1 MTLTKTK
8 YILNKWFQIFKK
20 TGIKFIDENPF
31 KHSASTAYFTIFSL
45 PAIGI
50 AAITLAGYFYEDV
63 AVREQFL
70 SQVNELMGKGGSE
83 QVESLLNAAAV
94 SSDNIWLRIIGIGT
108 LLFSATTVFIS
119 LQDSLNTI
127 WKIKPKPE
135 KGYIKLLINRLLSLA
150 MIAALGFLILVSLLA
165 DAIIS
170 FLHRTMEDWLNGL
183 TYYLIQ
189 LINVGISLGFI
200 TLVFA
205 VIFKVLPDARL
216 KWRDV
221 WVGSFVTTL
230 LFVAGKFGLGY
241 YLGTADVG
249 ASYGAAGSLVA
260 LLVWVYY
267 SVLILLFGATLT
279 YVHAKHMGR
288 IIKPSEGAVAIKIEE
303 VELED

>member
-1 MTLTKTK
+1 MK
-8 YILNKWFQIFKK
+8 YWLNKWFQIFKK
-20 TGIKFIDENPF
+20 TGIKFVSENPF

-50 AAITLAGYFYEDV
+50 AAITLAGYFYEDEL
-63 AVREQFL
+63 VRTQFL
-70 SQVNELMGKGGSE
+70 DQAKSLMGEGGAD
-83 QVESLLNAAAV
+83 QIDSLLSAAAV
-94 SSDNIWLRIIGIGT
+94 SADNIWLKIIGIGT

-135 KGYIKLLINRLLSLA
+135 KGFIKFLINRLLSLA

-170 FLHRTMEDWLNGL
+170 FLHNTIEGWLNGL

-189 LINVGISLGFI
+189 LINISVSLGFI

-205 VIFKVLPDARL
+205 IIFKVLPDAQL

-221 WVGSFVTTL
+221 WIGAFVTTL

-241 YLGTADVG
+241 YLGTANVG
-249 ASYGAAGSLVA
+249 ESYGAAGSLVA

-279 YVHAKHMGR
+279 FVHAKYMGR
-288 IIKPSEGAVAIKIEE
+288 VIRPSEGAVAIKIEE
-303 VELED
+303 IEKEEQAV